1 MSEQRK
7 KRRGHLTKEATQEM
21 DNWLRE
27 HYFEYTSNEA
37 IARIFGVCTK
47 TIQVHARNLGLSR
60 TKEDHYRRVSEV
72 TRKRR
77 NEWKTSEDPAVR
89 AKHELFTE
97 RLKASLRATRKSECI
112 REKYGLPRR
121 TRWLVT
127 RRNYKVTQIEKRL
140 KQRGYII
147 DESKMVA
154 YYTAET
160 QRSSRSELRVHCL
173 RFLPYGAE
181 PEAKKVYVRPA
192 YDGNI
197 NFN

>member
-7 KRRGHLTKEATQEM
+7 KRRGHLTKEAGQEM

-37 IARIFGVCTK
+37 IAEIFGVSCRTVR
-47 TIQVHARNLGLSR
+47 IHARNLGLSR
-60 TKEDHYRRVSEV
+60 TKEDHYRRVSEA
-72 TRKRR
+72 TRKRW
-77 NEWKTSEDPAVR
+77 NEWKTSDDPAVK
-89 AKHELFTE
+89 AKLELFIE
-97 RLKASLRATRKSECI
+97 RLKASQKEILRLERI

-121 TRWLVT
+121 TKWLVT
-127 RRNYKVTQIEKRL
+127 RRNHKVTQVEKRL

-154 YYTAET
+154 YYTDQT
-160 QRSSRSELRVHCL
+160 QRSSRSELRVHCF
-173 RFLPYGAE
+173 RFMPYGAD
-181 PEAKKVYVRPA
+181 EAKKVYVRPA

>member
-7 KRRGHLTKEATQEM
+7 RRGHLSKEASLEM
-21 DNWLRE
+21 DNWMCE
-27 HYFEYTSNEA
+27 HFFEYTSNEA
-37 IARIFGVCTK
+37 IAEIFGVCGK
-47 TIQVHARNLGLSR
+47 TVQVHARNLGLSR
-60 TKEDHYRRVSEV
+60 TKEDHYRRVSET

-77 NEWKTSEDPAVR
+77 NEWKTSEDPAIR
-89 AKHELFTE
+89 AKYELFIE
-97 RLKASLRATRKSECI
+97 RLSASQKEIHRLERI

-121 TRWLVT
+121 TRWLVG
-127 RRNYKVTQIEKRL
+127 RKNYKARQIEKRL
-140 KQRGYII
+140 KRRGYII

-160 QRSSRSELRVHCL
+160 QRSSRSELRVHCF
-173 RFLPYGAE
+173 RFLPY
-181 PEAKKVYVRPA
+181 EAKEATPKKVYVRPA